1 MGECRIVSEVSVL
14 RNPSCS
20 P

>member
-1 MGECRIVSEVSVL
+1 MRDCRIVSEVPVL

-20 P
+20 L